1 MAPGDK
7 GLGKAGPGRWMLGAL
22 AAAAGIGFASPVAAQ
37 TSLTIM
43 VFQGMQNL
51 PLLAAQSKGFFDKRG
66 LKVDVKIAPNSD
78 ELRNGLAEGRY
89 QIVHS
94 AADNAVAMVEMAKI
108 DTAIVIGGDNGLYH
122 LYAQAGI
129 GSIADLRGKR
139 VVVDAPNTAYAF
151 QLYEMLRLAGLGKG
165 DYEVKVSGATFK
177 RLEDLEKDKVNTAT
191 MLNPPF
197 SLRAAKAGLKDLG
210 EAVKA
215 IGPYQATAGFV
226 LRSWAKGNPDML
238 VKYLAAYLEGLRWAM
253 DPGNK
258 TEAVKLYVEGLK
270 VPEDIAAGCYDA
282 FLSGTARDAAFD
294 MAGFRNV
301 LELRSRFTDSIPMA
315 AEKYVDLSYYQKAL
329 AGL

>member
-1 MAPGDK
+1 MSIGETAIRA
-7 GLGKAGPGRWMLGAL
+7 LVAGAL
-22 AAAAGIGFASPVAAQ
+22 TGLASPAAAESN
-37 TSLTIM
+37 LTIM

-51 PLLAAQSKGFFDKRG
+51 PLLAAQSKGLFAKRG
-66 LKVDVKIAPNSD
+66 LKVDIKIAPNSD

-122 LYAQAGI
+122 LYAQPEI
-129 GSIADLRGKR
+129 KSIADLRGKR

-151 QLYEMLRLAGLGKG
+151 QLYDMLRLAGLDKG

-177 RLEDLEKDKVNTAT
+177 RLEDLEKDKANAAT

-197 SLRAAKAGLKDLG
+197 SLRGAKSGLKDLG

-226 LRSWAKGNPDML
+226 LRSWAKANPDTL
-238 VKYLAAYLEGLRWAM
+238 VNYLGAYLEGQRWAM

-258 TEAVKLYVEGLK
+258 AEAIKLYVEGLK
-270 VPEDIAAGCYDA
+270 VPEDIAGGCYDA
-282 FLSGTARDAAFD
+282 FLSGTAKDAAFD
-294 MAGFRNV
+294 MEGFKNV
-301 LELRSRFTDSIPMA
+301 LALRARFTDSVPLSA
-315 AEKYVDLSYYQKAL
+315 DKYVDLSYYQKTL